1 MKPFQILV
9 LAAFLPCVA
18 LAESPDPGTG
28 PVDAHGLTLSQFLWT
43 KRPVVVF
50 ADTPADP
57 NFVRQMQMIDA
68 RLDHL
73 DERDVIVITDTDPA
87 EPSEIRRA
95 LHPRGFSLVL
105 LDKDGQVKLR
115 KPLPWD
121 VREIGRAI
129 DKFPLRRDELLERNP
144 AGR

>member
-1 MKPFQILV
+1 MKPLQILV
-9 LAAFLPCVA
+9 LAAFLPLTA
-18 LAESPDPGTG
+18 GAGEPEGPG
-28 PVDAHGLTLSQFLWT
+28 PVDAADLSLSEFLWT
-43 KRPVVVF
+43 RRPLVVF

-57 NFVRQMQMIDA
+57 NFERQMQMIAA
-68 RLDHL
+68 RIDQL

-87 EPSEIRRA
+87 NPSEIRRA
-95 LHPRGFSLVL
+95 LHPRGFSLVI

-129 DKFPLRRDELLERNP
+129 DKFPLRREEMFDRNP